1 MTKST
6 GPKVL
11 LLDIETAPLLVYCW
25 GIWDQNIGLNQIE
38 SDWHVLS
45 WSAKWLGD
53 PDENVMYA
61 DQRNA
66 RDIENDKAILKQLW
80 KLLNDADVIITQ
92 NGKSFDEKKLNA
104 RFILNGMG
112 PPSPYRHID
121 TKRIASKKFAF
132 TSNKLEYMTKKL
144 CKKKKLSHKQFP
156 GFELWR
162 ECLKGNI
169 DAWEEMRLYNI
180 MDVLSLEELY
190 KKLQP
195 WDRTIVFSAYSNA
208 ETMQCN
214 CGNNKL
220 QKRGFNYS
228 NTGKFQRY
236 FCTKCGSW
244 YSGRTNLLSKE
255 KRSAIL
261 K

>member
-1 MTKST
+1 MKKT

-11 LLDIETAPLLVYCW
+11 LLDVETAPLLVYCW

-38 SDWHVLS
+38 SDWHLLS

-53 PDENVMYA
+53 SDDKVMYE

-66 RDIENDKAILKQLW
+66 RDIENDKVILKKLW
-80 KLLNDADVIITQ
+80 KLLNEADIIITQ
-92 NGKSFDEKKLNA
+92 NGKSFDEKKINA

-112 PPSPYRHID
+112 PPSPFKHID

-144 CKKKKLSHKQFP
+144 CKKKKLSHKKFP

-162 ECLKGNI
+162 ECLKGNME
-169 DAWEEMRLYNI
+169 AWEEMRIYNI

-190 KKLQP
+190 TKLIP
-195 WDRTIVFSAYSNA
+195 WDKTISFAVYSD
-208 ETMQCN
+208 EEEMKCN
-214 CGNNKL
+214 CGNKKL
-220 QKRGFNYS
+220 QKRVFNYS
-228 NTGKFQRY
+228 NIGKFQRY
-236 FCTKCGSW
+236 F
-244 YSGRTNLLSKE
+244 
-255 KRSAIL
+255 
-261 K
+261 